1 VSASR
6 AGRAVLVAGGATGIG
21 RACVQALRSAGTDVY
36 VADVNVDAAAEAISD
51 TQPGAAAVGRY
62 DLIEPAAADSAVA
75 AALDAFGRLDGV
87 VVTAGLHVVAP
98 LEEYSIADWDRTM
111 ALNVRAPFLFAR
123 SAAAALTATR
133 GSLVLVGSTAAF
145 RGSRGTF
152 AYSASKGAL
161 VSLTR
166 SLAVELAPRNVRVNC
181 VCPGWIDT
189 PFNSPYWDQQA
200 DAEAALVDLVSRI
213 PLGRQGA
220 PVDVASLIVFLLGPE
235 SGYVTGQSIV
245 VDGGLLSA

>member
-1 VSASR
+1 VS

-36 VADVNVDAAAEAISD
+36 VADVNVEAAADAVED
-51 TQPGAAAVGRY
+51 TQPGRAVVGRH
-62 DLIEPAAADSAVA
+62 DLTEPTAAEQSVA
-75 AALDAFGRLDGV
+75 ATVDAFGRLDGV
-87 VVTAGLHVVAP
+87 VVTAGLHRVAP
-98 LEEYSIADWDRTM
+98 LADYSIADWDRTM
-111 ALNVRAPFLFAR
+111 ALNLRAPFLFAQ
-123 SAAAALTATR
+123 SAATALAAAR

-166 SLAVELAPRNVRVNC
+166 SLAVELAPQRVRVNC

-189 PFNSPYWDQQA
+189 PFNAPYWDEQP
-200 DAEAALVDLVSRI
+200 DAQVALAELVDRI
-213 PLGRQGA
+213 PLGRQGD

-235 SGYVTGQSIV
+235 ASYVTGQSIV